1 MGLLDTILT
10 ALGLKKK
17 DEDEHQHQHQHHH
30 AAAAASA
37 GVAAAAEADEDDSDD
52 SDDDGERRD
61 YDLEAKDDSGT
72 FDFAGDI
79 ARWFTA
85 EFKVEQAWEDE
96 SKRAM
101 LFGEY
106 GIRNSQHWYQ
116 IRATFERWTESPAGR
131 AKYPTA
137 GDWMQAKMTTTQTL
151 MMGDMNLRLQGE
163 LAGEVEPVEGVSLD
177 AWAGAQAKLANGG
190 EVGAIVAGLGIDKA
204 KWDRVSA
211 EWNARMSRDTTASI
225 ATAYGKA
232 FMASG
237 EGAFGGAAAAGA
249 AAMSGAQLNE
259 ADAPIPFERYVEVE
273 QAQAC
278 GVGQGKDAASILK
291 SFGLTPMSWGQV
303 GGWWSQYISQ
313 NAMRNNGA
321 LHKRYSELQAKYE
334 AQYKA
339 ADADSDLSF

>member
-1 MGLLDTILT
+1 MGLLDTILI
-10 ALGLKKK
+10 ALGLKNK
-17 DEDEHQHQHQHHH
+17 EEEQQHHQP
-30 AAAAASA
+30 ASTK
-37 GVAAAAEADEDDSDD
+37 VAAGAADARADADEDAEED
-52 SDDDGERRD
+52 DDDGEGRD
-61 YDLEAKDDSGT
+61 YDLEAKDDAGS
-72 FDFAGDI
+72 FDFDRDI

-85 EFKVEQAWEDE
+85 EFQVEQAWEDE
-96 SKRAM
+96 RKRAL
-101 LFGEY
+101 LFREY
-106 GIRNSQHWYQ
+106 AIRDSKHWYQ

-131 AKYPTA
+131 AKYPTP

-190 EVGAIVAGLGIDKA
+190 EVASIVAGLGIDQA
-204 KWDRVSA
+204 KWERVSA
-211 EWNARMSRDTTASI
+211 EWNARMSRDTTATI
-225 ATAYGKA
+225 AMAYGKA

-237 EGAFGGAAAAGA
+237 EGSFGGAAAAGA
-249 AAMSGAQLNE
+249 AAMSGAQLDE

-278 GVGQGKDAASILK
+278 GVAQGKDAASILK

-321 LHKRYSELQAKYE
+321 LHKRYSDLQAKFE